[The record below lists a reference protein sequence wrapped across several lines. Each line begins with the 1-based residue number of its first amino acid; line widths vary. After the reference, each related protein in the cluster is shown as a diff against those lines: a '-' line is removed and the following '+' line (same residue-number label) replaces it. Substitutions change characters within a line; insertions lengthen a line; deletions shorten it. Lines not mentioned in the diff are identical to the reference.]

1 LAAAAAVAWR
11 EFEAFFV
18 AFRRAIDFYVNNTII
33 CIKISESNIISEK
46 LQENL
51 DRERFEAICFGRS
64 RMAHQR
70 RGVKESG
77 SFQIP
82 FLFWQNNYCREHA

>member
-1 LAAAAAVAWR
+1 LAAAAARR

-18 AFRRAIDFYVNNTII
+18 AFRRAIDFYVNNAII
-33 CIKISESNIISEK
+33 CLNFSEANIISEK
-46 LQENL
+46 LQANL
-51 DRERFEAICFGRS
+51 DRERFEAICFGRL

-77 SFQIP
+77 RFRRP
-82 FLFWQNNYCREHA
+82 FPFWQNNYCREHA